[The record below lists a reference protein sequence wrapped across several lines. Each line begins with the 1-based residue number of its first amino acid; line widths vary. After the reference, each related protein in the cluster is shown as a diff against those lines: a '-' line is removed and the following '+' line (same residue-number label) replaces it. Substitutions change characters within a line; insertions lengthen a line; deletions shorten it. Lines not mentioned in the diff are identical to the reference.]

1 MHACLRQPMRLC
13 RWAGLFPV
21 EGLNKKTCSDLRL
34 NLNST
39 YMIYHCLTL
48 LGQFSLTSTSAYHFF
63 TNNLSRNH
71 LVDLVFY
78 TTNLTTACFMG
89 KLARNWALLI
99 QKAGSIEKSVL
110 HIQSGSNGP
119 ERYTRIAY
127 FMLILSLVEHILS
140 VIFKLKLLMSCD
152 WENDTEDLD
161 FMERFFTLI
170 ASFVFELTS
179 YSHWKAVLFEVAN
192 IQSTFLWNFTDAMTM
207 CVSLYLTSYFRV
219 LNKLIEHQQRLKITR
234 WEEIR
239 SYYSDLVQLVQV
251 VDSKMCYLILLSFFT
266 NVFFICNQV
275 FSLLNNNYPD
285 FMDCHH
291 QNFKVVEYYIYYC
304 YSSIF
309 LFVRAT
315 MTSLMA
321 ANLHT
326 VATEPFYILQHVPA
340 SDYTIEVQR
349 FIRQTKYTT
358 TALSGLFFDVTR
370 GMILTVIGTI
380 IKYELVLLQFSVKRY
395 EAMQ

>member
-13 RWAGLFPV
+13 RWAGVFPV

-39 YMIYHCLTL
+39 YMIYHCLTI
-48 LGQFSLTSTSAYHFF
+48 LGQFSLTSASAYHFF

-78 TTNLTTACFMG
+78 TTNFTTACFMG
-89 KLARNWALLI
+89 KLARNWRSLI
-99 QKAGSIEKSVL
+99 HKAGSIEKSVL
-110 HIQSGSNGP
+110 HISGSNGP

-127 FMLILSLVEHILS
+127 LVLILSLVEHILS
-140 VIFKLKLLMSCD
+140 VSFKLKLIMSCSWD
-152 WENDTEDLD
+152 NDTEDLNL
-161 FMERFFTLI
+161 MERFFTLI

-192 IQSTFLWNFTDAMTM
+192 VQSTFLWNFTDAMTM

-239 SYYSDLVQLVQV
+239 LHYSDLVQLVRV

-266 NVFFICNQV
+266 NVFFICSQV
-275 FSLLNNNYPD
+275 FSLLN
-285 FMDCHH
+285 
-291 QNFKVVEYYIYYC
+291 VEYYIYYY

-315 MTSLMA
+315 MTSLLA
-321 ANLHT
+321 ANVNT
-326 VATEPFYILQHVPA
+326 VAMEPFYILQHVPT

-380 IKYELVLLQFSVKRY
+380 MKYELVLLQFSVKSY
-395 EAMQ
+395 EAIN

>member
-13 RWAGLFPV
+13 RWAGVFPV
-21 EGLNKKTCSDLRL
+21 EGLNKKTCSDL
-34 NLNST
+34 SW
-39 YMIYHCLTL
+39 
-48 LGQFSLTSTSAYHFF
+48 
-63 TNNLSRNH
+63 
-71 LVDLVFY
+71 D
-78 TTNLTTACFMG
+78 
-89 KLARNWALLI
+89 
-99 QKAGSIEKSVL
+99 
-110 HIQSGSNGP
+110 
-119 ERYTRIAY
+119 
-127 FMLILSLVEHILS
+127 
-140 VIFKLKLLMSCD
+140 
-152 WENDTEDLD
+152 NDTEDLNL
-161 FMERFFTLI
+161 MERFFTLI

-192 IQSTFLWNFTDAMTM
+192 VQSTFLWNFTDAMTM

-239 SYYSDLVQLVQV
+239 LHYSDLVQLVRV

-266 NVFFICNQV
+266 NVFFICSQV
-275 FSLLNNNYPD
+275 FSLLKS
-285 FMDCHH
+285 
-291 QNFKVVEYYIYYC
+291 FKSVEYYIYYY

-315 MTSLMA
+315 MTSLLA
-321 ANLHT
+321 ANVNT
-326 VATEPFYILQHVPA
+326 VAMEPFYILQHVPT

-380 IKYELVLLQFSVKRY
+380 MKYELVLLQFSVKSY
-395 EAMQ
+395 EAIN